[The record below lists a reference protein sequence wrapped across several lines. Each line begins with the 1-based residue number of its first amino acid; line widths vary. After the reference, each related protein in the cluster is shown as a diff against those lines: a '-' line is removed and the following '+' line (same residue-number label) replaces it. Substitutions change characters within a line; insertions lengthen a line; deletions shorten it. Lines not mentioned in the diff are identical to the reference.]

1 MLTTDDYESA
11 LARMARPSGAFAMVA
26 MDQRESLRAM
36 FAENLPE
43 PIELERRVGFKVAVA
58 RVLSPHA
65 SAMLIDQPEGLEPI
79 LAAGALDPGC
89 ALIIAADDLVQPM
102 GAAVDDTGLDRS
114 VDLMAARRR
123 GAVAAKLLV
132 IWKPDRSAADRASL
146 VREFLAVSRGAG
158 LAGIVEG
165 VVRPPAGVDEADWT
179 EREDALLEATRELG
193 ALHPDIYKAQV
204 PFNGKAP
211 AETITDRCRSMTDML
226 PCPWVVLSSGVSIE
240 DYPAA
245 VEAACRGGASGFLAG
260 RAVWRDALVA
270 DPEPVLRERAVPR
283 LQRLAD
289 IVDTVAR
296 PWTEAPRPAV
306 TE

>member
-1 MLTTDDYESA
+1 MLTRDDYESA

-43 PIELERRVGFKVAVA
+43 PIELERRVSFKVAVA

-102 GAAVDDTGLDRS
+102 GAAVDDTGVDRS
-114 VDLMAARRR
+114 VDLVAARRL

-146 VREFLAVSRGAG
+146 VREFLDVSRGAG
-158 LAGIVEG
+158 LPGIVEG
-165 VVRPPAGVDEADWT
+165 VVRPPAGVSEADWT